1 MFISDGSEVDVK
13 YIIEYYMVCNNF
25 DCLEKV
31 VVDVFK
37 VGFEVID
44 VEEVYFDDGG
54 IVFCFDIIVECFL
67 KCEELDVDIDLLL
80 KIVDKY

>member
-1 MFISDGSEVDVK
+1 
-13 YIIEYYMVCNNF
+13 MVCKDF

-54 IVFCFDIIVECFL
+54 IVFCFDIIVECQL
-67 KCEELDVDIDLLL
+67 NCELFDIDIDVLL
-80 KIVDKY
+80 